1 MTPRLLD
8 LFCGAGGASAG
19 YAAAGFD
26 VTGVDIA
33 PSPRYPWP
41 TIRADAL
48 ALEPE
53 FLQRF
58 DAIHASPPCQ
68 RWSSATG
75 PDRARNYPDLIAP
88 VRNLLSRAARPWV
101 IENVERAP
109 LRAPAVLC
117 GTAFPGL
124 RVIRHRAFE
133 TNFPLD
139 APPCRPHPRVHTHD
153 RRRRQYG
160 ATSEFRDYV
169 QVTGGGNCSLAA
181 ARDAMGGCEWMTKS
195 EINQAVPPAYT
206 RFVGRAL
213 LREIETRRLRPQRRA
228 CRNRP

>member
-1 MTPRLLD
+1 MRPHLLD

-26 VTGVDIA
+26 ITGVDIM
-33 PSPRYPWP
+33 PSPRYPRRWP
-41 TIRADAL
+41 LLCADAL
-48 ALEPE
+48 TLEPA
-53 FLQRF
+53 FLRRF

-75 PDRARNYPDLIAP
+75 PDRARDWPDLIAP
-88 VRNLLSRAARPWV
+88 VRDLLTRAGRPWV

-109 LRAPAVLC
+109 LRDPAILC

-133 TNFPLD
+133 TSFALE
-139 APPCRPHPRVHTHD
+139 APACRRHPRVHTHD
-153 RRRRQYG
+153 RRRKQWG
-160 ATSEFRDYV
+160 ATDETRDFV

-181 ARDAMGGCEWMTKS
+181 ARDAMGGCEWMTKR

-206 RFVGRAL
+206 RFVGRAI
-213 LREIETRRLRPQRRA
+213 LRAL
-228 CRNRP
+228 